1 MSNKKPVIICVD
13 DETTVLKSLRAELQ
27 EAIGNDYLIE
37 IAEEGEEA
45 LDLVE
50 ELLDD
55 GYEIP
60 LIISDQI
67 MPGLKGDEL
76 LKSVHELSPDT
87 LKILLTGQADLEAVG
102 RAIKYAK
109 LYRYIGKPWDEQDL
123 NLTVKEAL
131 NSYFQSKQL
140 SEKNRQ
146 CQLLNQELTQS
157 VELLHKSERKFRA
170 IFNQTFQFIGML
182 DTEGILL
189 ESNQAALDFGGIELC
204 DVIGKPFWEC
214 YWWTISPE
222 TQSQLQAAFK
232 EVQTTKFIRY
242 EVEVLGAN
250 NKTATIDFSIKAI
263 VNPDDKIE
271 YFIVEG
277 RDISKQIEAQKA
289 RIKAELAD
297 QSKSE
302 FLAKMSHE
310 IRTPMNGIIGTT
322 ELLGLSQLNQEQQ
335 EFVEIIKE
343 SGETLLYLIN
353 DILDLS
359 KLESQEMQLDLHSFD
374 LSILIQEIIGM
385 FVHKTQSQNIE
396 IKSNIDNNL
405 SNNYLGDSF
414 KLKQVLMN
422 LINNA
427 IKFTSEGSVIL
438 TVKRYPQAQDNFYDF
453 KNPMTL
459 YFSVQDTGI
468 GIKKEDQDKLFKPF
482 SQVEDYT
489 TRQYGGTGLGLSI
502 CKQLVHLMGGRI
514 GVKSIPGEGST
525 FWFTV
530 IFDELYLSNFHPKN
544 NIKSHNVNL
553 PFVSKEYK
561 VLVVEDD
568 QINQK
573 IIEKQ
578 MKRLGYKI
586 EIASHGKEA
595 LDLVNRG
602 SYAIIFM
609 DCQMPVLNG
618 YETTKI
624 IRQKSKDV
632 KIIGLSAFSMKGDK
646 EKCLEVG
653 MNDYLSKPV
662 KIQELEAMLN
672 KWTMDNSPL
681 L

>member
-109 LYRYIGKPWDEQDL
+109 LYRYIGKPWDAQDL

-131 NSYFQSKQL
+131 NSYFQSQQL
-140 SEKNRQ
+140 SEKKRQ
-146 CQLLNQELTQS
+146 CQLLNQDLTQS
-157 VELLHKSERKFRA
+157 FELLHKSERKFRA

-182 DTEGILL
+182 DAQGILL
-189 ESNQAALDFGGIELC
+189 EANQTALDFGGVELC
-204 DVIGKPFWEC
+204 DVVGKPFWEC

-222 TQSQLQAAFK
+222 TQTQLQEAFK
-232 EVQTTKFIRY
+232 EVHKTKFIRY

-250 NKTATIDFSIKAI
+250 NKTATIDFSMKAI
-263 VNPDDKIE
+263 LNSDDKIE
-271 YFIVEG
+271 YFIAEG
-277 RDISKQIEAQKA
+277 RDITKQIEAQKA

-322 ELLGLSQLNQEQQ
+322 ELLGFSLLDPEQQ
-335 EFVEIIKE
+335 ELVNIIKE

-359 KLESQEMQLDLHSFD
+359 KLESKQMHLDLHSFD
-374 LSILIQEIIGM
+374 LSILIKEILLM
-385 FVHKTQSQNIE
+385 FVHKTKSQNIK
-396 IKSNIDNNL
+396 ITYNIDKNL
-405 SNNYLGDSF
+405 PNNYLGDSF

-438 TVKRYPQAQDNFYDF
+438 TVKKYPLQDHFYDF

-459 YFSVQDTGI
+459 YFSVEDTGI